1 MTAPRIVW
9 LTAADPPDRFPPAG
23 QALTEPDGLLAA
35 GGDLSEARLLHAYR
49 HGIFPWFDEGQPIL
63 WWSPDP
69 RCVIRP
75 ERFHLSRRAA
85 RALRSSGFG
94 LQFNQR
100 FGDVVEAC
108 GAPRPGQHGTWI
120 TTDMARAYGQL
131 HESGWAHSIEVLRDG
146 ELVGGMYGLA
156 IGSAFFGESMFS
168 RETNASKGALLA
180 ACQLF
185 VREGV
190 GLLDCQVQ
198 SQHLMSLGAE
208 LVSRAE
214 FLTELGERCD
224 PPTQFAAWPAG
235 ISPVTD
241 FL

>member
-1 MTAPRIVW
+1 
-9 LTAADPPDRFPPAG
+9 
-23 QALTEPDGLLAA
+23 
-35 GGDLSEARLLHAYR
+35 
-49 HGIFPWFDEGQPIL
+49 
-63 WWSPDP
+63 
-69 RCVIRP
+69 
-75 ERFHLSRRAA
+75 
-85 RALRSSGFG
+85 
-94 LQFNQR
+94 
-100 FGDVVEAC
+100 
-108 GAPRPGQHGTWI
+108 
-120 TTDMARAYGQL
+120 MARAYGQL
-131 HESGWAHSIEVLRDG
+131 HASGWAHSIEVLRDG

-168 RETNASKGALLA
+168 RETNGSKGALLA

-185 VREGV
+185 VRDGV

-235 ISPVTD
+235 ISPVAD

>member
-9 LTAADPPDRFPPAG
+9 LTASDPPEHFPPAG
-23 QALTEPDGLLAA
+23 QALVEPDGLLAA

-69 RCVIRP
+69 RCIIRP
-75 ERFHLSRRAA
+75 ERFHLSRRAV
-85 RALRSSGFG
+85 RALRNSGFQI
-94 LQFNQR
+94 QFNRR
-100 FGDVVEAC
+100 FDDIVSAC
-108 GAPRPGQHGTWI
+108 SEPRPGQRGTWI
-120 TTDMARAYGQL
+120 TPEMARAYEQL
-131 HESGWAHSIEVLRDG
+131 HASGWAHSLEVYRDD

-180 ACQLF
+180 ACRVF
-185 VREGV
+185 VQEGV

-198 SQHLMSLGAE
+198 SQHLTNLGAE
-208 LVSRAE
+208 RIARAE
-214 FLTELGERCD
+214 FLTELEQRCN
-224 PPTQFAAWPAG
+224 PTTKFDAWPAG
-235 ISPVTD
+235 ISPVAD